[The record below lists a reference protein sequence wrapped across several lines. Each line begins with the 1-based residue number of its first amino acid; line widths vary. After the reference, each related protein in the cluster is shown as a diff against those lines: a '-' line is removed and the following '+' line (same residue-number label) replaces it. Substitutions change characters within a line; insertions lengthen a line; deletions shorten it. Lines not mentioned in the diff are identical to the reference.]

1 MIKKEI
7 VQYLQ
12 AFSDDLHIV
21 NKLLVAAYI
30 EFNTIKVSN
39 NKLILSYIQGND
51 KKRVSDFISLMK
63 SKSDTFDFED
73 MINLFEITISREDAI
88 ENGAVY
94 TPRYIRDHIVEE
106 SINRLKLEDYHHIQV
121 ADISCGS
128 GAFLYTSA
136 KLIKSSTKKSF
147 YDIYR
152 TNIFGLD
159 ISSHAIHRTKIL
171 LSLLAV
177 SMGEDIEKFDFNLFV
192 GNALDFNWLNKCHEF
207 KGFDLVVGNPP
218 YVRTK
223 HLEEETKALMKR
235 WKVASS
241 GNADLYIPFFEI
253 GLKYL
258 KQNGI
263 LGYITVN
270 TFKRSVNARNLRS
283 FFKGSLL
290 DLTILDFG
298 AHQVFENKMT
308 YTAIV
313 FIENRKRLSINYKK
327 VSPLDIK
334 QKKQIKPFEISYKL
348 LDSHK
353 GWMLAEGDI
362 LNNIHK
368 IETTGKPLGETAN
381 IKNGLATLCNSI
393 FIFFPI
399 REDELYYYRLD
410 ANVEYKI
417 EKSICREAI
426 KPNKL
431 KQENQIHK
439 LTEKIIFPYSTD
451 QQKKAVVLEEE
462 VFQESYPYAYNY
474 LEEHKKKLMN
484 RDKGKPKKYK
494 WYEFGRSQS
503 INDSGQK
510 IFFPYMSN
518 QPYFVY
524 SDKKDLLFYAGYAI
538 YSDSLRELRILEKIL
553 KSKVFWYYISH
564 TSKPYSSNYFALAKN
579 YVKDFGI
586 CHLSNEEEEYILKE
600 ISTEKINDF
609 LINKYKIAI

>member
-7 VQYLQ
+7 IQYLQ
-12 AFSDDLHIV
+12 AFSNDLNIV

-30 EFNTIKVSN
+30 EFNKIKVYN
-39 NKLILSYIQGND
+39 NKLILSYIQGSD
-51 KKRVSDFISLMK
+51 KQKVSDFIALMRNK
-63 SKSDTFDFED
+63 SEFFDFED

-94 TPRYIRDHIVEE
+94 TPQYIRNYIVQE
-106 SINRLKLEDYHHIQV
+106 SINRLNLDDYSNMQV

-136 KLIKSSTKKSF
+136 KLIKDRTKKSF
-147 YDIYR
+147 YDIYK

-159 ISSHAIHRTKIL
+159 ISPNAIHRTKIL
-171 LSLLAV
+171 LSLLAI
-177 SMGEDIEKFDFNLFV
+177 SSGEDIEQFNFNLFM
-192 GNALDFNWLNKCHEF
+192 GNTLDFNWTNNHSGF
-207 KGFDLVVGNPP
+207 NGFDLVVGNPP

-223 HLEEETKALMKR
+223 HIEEKTKALMKK

-258 KQNGI
+258 KQDGI

-283 FFKGSLL
+283 FFQDSLL
-290 DLTILDFG
+290 DLTILDFN

-313 FIENRKRLSINYKK
+313 FIENKKSLFVNYKK
-327 VSPLDIK
+327 VSPLDIE
-334 QKKQIKPFEISYKL
+334 QRKKIKPFKINYEL

-353 GWMLAEGDI
+353 GWMLAEGNI
-362 LNNIHK
+362 LKNIRK
-368 IETTGKPLGETAN
+368 IERAGKPLGEKAN

-393 FIFFPI
+393 FIFFPT

-410 ANVEYKI
+410 ANIEYKI

-431 KQENQIHK
+431 KQEDQIHQ

-462 VFQESYPYAYNY
+462 VFQESYPYTYNY
-474 LEEHKKKLMN
+474 LQKHKKQLMD

-586 CHLSNEEEEYILKE
+586 CNLTNEEEEYILKE
-600 ISTEKINDF
+600 KSTKNINDF